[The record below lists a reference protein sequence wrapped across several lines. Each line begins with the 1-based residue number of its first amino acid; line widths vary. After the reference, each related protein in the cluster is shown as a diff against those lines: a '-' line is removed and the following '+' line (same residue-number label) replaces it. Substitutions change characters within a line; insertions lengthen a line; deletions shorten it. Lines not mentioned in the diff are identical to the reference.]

1 MTTTC
6 IVIADDHPMV
16 RRALAESLAERRDAL
31 YRITEAGSV
40 SAVRDVLQS
49 GRIDLLLLDLNMP
62 GMDGLLGLS
71 TLRAD
76 FPAVPILVVSALEDP
91 AIIRQTIELGAAG
104 FLPKSAPVSAIGAA
118 VEAVLAG
125 DIWLP
130 PELASGAE
138 RARGEIAARVAELT
152 PQQRRVW
159 ALLSEGKLN
168 KEIAFDLGVT
178 EATVKA
184 HVSQILR
191 KLGVHTRT
199 QAAMAARQLNPTTP
213 PGPDR

>member
-1 MTTTC
+1 MTSTC

-16 RRALAESLAERRDAL
+16 RRALAESLSELRTAH
-31 YRITEAGSV
+31 YQITEAGSV
-40 SAVRDVLQS
+40 GAVREVLQR
-49 GRIDLLLLDLNMP
+49 GRTDLLLLDLNMP

-71 TLRAD
+71 ALRAD

-91 AIIRQTIELGAAG
+91 VITRQAIELGAAG
-104 FLPKSAPVSAIGAA
+104 FLPKSSPVSAIGAA

-125 DIWLP
+125 DLWLP
-130 PELASGAE
+130 AELASGAE
-138 RARGEIAARVAELT
+138 SANGDTAARVAELT
-152 PQQRRVW
+152 PQQRRVLI
-159 ALLSEGKLN
+159 LLSDGKLN

-184 HVSQILR
+184 HVTQILR

-199 QAAMAARQLNPTTP
+199 QAAVVARQLNPTRW
-213 PGPDR
+213 PGPER